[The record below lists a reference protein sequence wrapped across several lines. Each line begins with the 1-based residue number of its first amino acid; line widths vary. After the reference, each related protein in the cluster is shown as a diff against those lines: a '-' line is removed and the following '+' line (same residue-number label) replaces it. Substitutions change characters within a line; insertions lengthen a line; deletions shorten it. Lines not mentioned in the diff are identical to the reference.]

1 MTVGGALLQN
11 QLLTHIPASVQAALG
26 PGLSDNVA
34 YAVIPLVRGM
44 TQPQK
49 DATRA
54 AFAHALQTLWRVAIG
69 VAGVGLLASL
79 PMRALPLHTLRDEN
93 WAVGEGEGGVGKED
107 FERDDAEKPQ
117 E

>member
-11 QLLTHIPASVQAALG
+11 QLRAHLPASVRAALA
-26 PGLSDNVA
+26 PGLGDNVA
-34 YAVIPLVRGM
+34 YAIIPLIPGM
-44 TQPQK
+44 AQPQK

-69 VAGVGLLASL
+69 VAGVGMLASL

-93 WAVGEGEGGVGKED
+93 WAVGEEAKED

>member
-11 QLLTHIPASVQAALG
+11 QLRAHIPASVQAAL
-26 PGLSDNVA
+26 PGLDNVA
-34 YAVIPLVRGM
+34 YAVIPLVPAM
-44 TQPQK
+44 AQPEK
-49 DATRA
+49 DLARR

-69 VAGVGLLASL
+69 VAGGGLLASL
-79 PMRALPLHTLRDEN
+79 PMRALPLHTQRNEN
-93 WAVGEGEGGVGKED
+93 WAVGEGEGVKAEKED